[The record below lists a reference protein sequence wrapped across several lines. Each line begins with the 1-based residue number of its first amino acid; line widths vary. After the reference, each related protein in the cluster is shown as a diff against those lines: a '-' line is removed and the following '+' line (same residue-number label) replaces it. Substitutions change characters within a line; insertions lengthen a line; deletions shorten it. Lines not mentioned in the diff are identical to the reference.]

1 MCGIVGIY
9 LKTKKYEKD
18 LGKFLSGMLD
28 GMATR
33 GPDSAGFAIYTKQ
46 NKNKFKYS
54 ICLNQ
59 LTDKEFKKKISK
71 FLKKITLKTFSD
83 HVILETEEK
92 PEKVLEI
99 LDSKLK
105 EVSLVGYGKSIN
117 IFKQTGNP
125 KDVVRK
131 FKLSSFS
138 GTHAIG
144 HTRMATE
151 SAITTQGSHPYST
164 SEDECLVHNGS
175 LSNHNNI
182 RRSMLDGMATR
193 GPDSAGFAIY
203 TKQNKNKFKY
213 SICLNQLTDKEFKK
227 KISKFLKK
235 ITLKTFSDHV
245 ILETEEKPKKVLE
258 ILDTKLKEVSLVGY
272 GKSINIFKQTGN
284 PKDVVRKFKL
294 SSFSGTHAI
303 GHTRMATESAI
314 TTQGSH
320 PYSTSEDECLVH
332 NGSLSNHN
340 NIRRSLKKEGQ
351 KFNSENDTEVA
362 AGYISNQISKGENLE
377 ETLKNSLKDLDGF
390 YTFIAGTKDGFALLR
405 DEIACKPAVVAETK
419 DYVAV
424 ASEFQCMAH
433 LPNVNTAKIFEPKP
447 GIVYHW

>member
-59 LTDKEFKKKISK
+59 LTDNEFKKKISK

-83 HVILETEEK
+83 HVVLET
-92 PEKVLEI
+92 
-99 LDSKLK
+99 D
-105 EVSLVGYGKSIN
+105 
-117 IFKQTGNP
+117 
-125 KDVVRK
+125 
-131 FKLSSFS
+131 
-138 GTHAIG
+138 
-144 HTRMATE
+144 
-151 SAITTQGSHPYST
+151 
-164 SEDECLVHNGS
+164 
-175 LSNHNNI
+175 
-182 RRSMLDGMATR
+182 
-193 GPDSAGFAIY
+193 
-203 TKQNKNKFKY
+203 
-213 SICLNQLTDKEFKK
+213 
-227 KISKFLKK
+227 
-235 ITLKTFSDHV
+235 
-245 ILETEEKPKKVLE
+245 EKPKKVLE
-258 ILDTKLKEVSLVGY
+258 ILDSKLKEVSLVGY

>member
-83 HVILETEEK
+83 HVILET
-92 PEKVLEI
+92 
-99 LDSKLK
+99 D
-105 EVSLVGYGKSIN
+105 
-117 IFKQTGNP
+117 
-125 KDVVRK
+125 
-131 FKLSSFS
+131 
-138 GTHAIG
+138 
-144 HTRMATE
+144 
-151 SAITTQGSHPYST
+151 
-164 SEDECLVHNGS
+164 
-175 LSNHNNI
+175 
-182 RRSMLDGMATR
+182 
-193 GPDSAGFAIY
+193 
-203 TKQNKNKFKY
+203 
-213 SICLNQLTDKEFKK
+213 
-227 KISKFLKK
+227 
-235 ITLKTFSDHV
+235 
-245 ILETEEKPKKVLE
+245 EKPKKVLE
-258 ILDTKLKEVSLVGY
+258 ILDSKLKEVSLVGY

-377 ETLKNSLKDLDGF
+377 ETLKKSLKDLDGF

>member
-92 PEKVLEI
+92 P
-99 LDSKLK
+99 
-105 EVSLVGYGKSIN
+105 
-117 IFKQTGNP
+117 
-125 KDVVRK
+125 
-131 FKLSSFS
+131 
-138 GTHAIG
+138 
-144 HTRMATE
+144 
-151 SAITTQGSHPYST
+151 
-164 SEDECLVHNGS
+164 
-175 LSNHNNI
+175 
-182 RRSMLDGMATR
+182 
-193 GPDSAGFAIY
+193 
-203 TKQNKNKFKY
+203 KN
-213 SICLNQLTDKEFKK
+213 
-227 KISKFLKK
+227 
-235 ITLKTFSDHV
+235 
-245 ILETEEKPKKVLE
+245 VLE

-362 AGYISNQISKGENLE
+362 AGYISSQISKGENLE
-377 ETLKNSLKDLDGF
+377 KTLKNSLKDLDGF

-447 GIVYHW
+447 GIVFHW